1 MNKQKQF
8 EQLHKELQKLESTF
22 QAHNDVP
29 GHPDFCVQQ
38 SIQIKV
44 WDCLL
49 GTPESPA
56 NVWVDWTASLDR
68 KKVLKALRMA
78 VKRMEYDIKLDGF
91 FRLRDEL
98 QRDRAAD
105 NEADRTAV
113 ANAAAVPGESPNGHG
128 PGKRQLAVA

>member
-1 MNKQKQF
+1 MDKRKRF
-8 EQLHKELQKLESTF
+8 EQLKTELQRLEKTF
-22 QAHNDVP
+22 VVHNDVP

-56 NVWVDWTASLDR
+56 NIWVDWTASLDR

-78 VKRMEYDIKLDGF
+78 ARRMEYDTKLDEF
-91 FRLRDEL
+91 FSLRAELEGDE
-98 QRDRAAD
+98 
-105 NEADRTAV
+105 NV
-113 ANAAAVPGESPNGHG
+113 
-128 PGKRQLAVA
+128 

>member
-1 MNKQKQF
+1 VDKQKRF
-8 EQLHKELQKLESTF
+8 KQLQTELQRLEKTF
-22 QAHNDVP
+22 IPHNDVP

-68 KKVLKALRMA
+68 KKVLRALRMA
-78 VKRMEYDIKLDGF
+78 VKRMEYDSKLDEF
-91 FRLRDEL
+91 LRLKAEQDTE
-98 QRDRAAD
+98 Q
-105 NEADRTAV
+105 TT
-113 ANAAAVPGESPNGHG
+113 
-128 PGKRQLAVA
+128 

>member
-1 MNKQKQF
+1 MSKRKRF
-8 EQLHKELQKLESTF
+8 EQLQTELQRVEQSF
-22 QAHNDVP
+22 VAHNEVL

-78 VKRMEYDIKLDGF
+78 VKRMEYDIKLDEF
-91 FRLRDEL
+91 FRLRAEL
-98 QRDRAAD
+98 DAEQ
-105 NEADRTAV
+105 
-113 ANAAAVPGESPNGHG
+113 
-128 PGKRQLAVA
+128 Q

>member
-1 MNKQKQF
+1 MSKYKRFKQLQT
-8 EQLHKELQKLESTF
+8 ELQRIEQGF
-22 QAHNDVP
+22 IAHNEVP

-49 GTPESPA
+49 GSPEMPA

-78 VKRMEYDIKLDGF
+78 MKRMEYDTKLDEF
-91 FRLRDEL
+91 FRLRAEL
-98 QRDRAAD
+98 ERE
-105 NEADRTAV
+105 EAQA
-113 ANAAAVPGESPNGHG
+113 
-128 PGKRQLAVA
+128 

>member
-1 MNKQKQF
+1 MDKQKRFKHLQT
-8 EQLHKELQKLESTF
+8 ELQRMEQTF
-22 QAHNDVP
+22 QAHNEVP

-78 VKRMEYDIKLDGF
+78 VKRMEYDAKLDEF
-91 FRLRDEL
+91 FRLREEL
-98 QRDRAAD
+98 TSEKEEPQ
-105 NEADRTAV
+105 
-113 ANAAAVPGESPNGHG
+113 
-128 PGKRQLAVA
+128 

>member
-1 MNKQKQF
+1 MDKRKRF
-8 EQLHKELQKLESTF
+8 EQLKTELARLERTF
-22 QAHNDVP
+22 VAHHQAP

-56 NVWVDWTASLDR
+56 NLWIDWTASLDR

-78 VKRMEYDIKLDGF
+78 VKRMEYDIKLDEL
-91 FRLRDEL
+91 FRLRDEA
-98 QRDRAAD
+98 RAA
-105 NEADRTAV
+105 TAQQ
-113 ANAAAVPGESPNGHG
+113 ESPTG
-128 PGKRQLAVA
+128 

>member
-1 MNKQKQF
+1 MDKRF
-8 EQLHKELQKLESTF
+8 EQLKVELARLEKTF
-22 QAHNDVP
+22 QPHHEVP

-68 KKVLKALRMA
+68 RKVLRALRMA
-78 VKRMEYDIKLDGF
+78 VRRMEYDSKLDEF
-91 FRLRDEL
+91 FQLQNEL
-98 QRDRAAD
+98 GR
-105 NEADRTAV
+105 
-113 ANAAAVPGESPNGHG
+113 
-128 PGKRQLAVA
+128 